1 MRVIRMVQ
9 MLTVLLFLFPVLALA
24 QEIGNGMLEVGFA
37 TIAAMAALVLAI
49 EEMADKVW
57 DLDGLAS
64 QIRTGVIGIGL
75 GMAGAGLEIGLFET
89 MNSSLPWYLQGGIV
103 GLMSAFGGNFLF
115 STPLGKQILKMIRL
129 KMAPKKQLK
138 KAKAK

>member
-9 MLTVLLFLFPVLALA
+9 MLIVLPFLFPVLALA
-24 QEIGNGMLEVGFA
+24 QEIGNDALEVGFA
-37 TIAAMAALVLAI
+37 TIAAMAGLVLVI
-49 EEMADKVW
+49 EELADKMW

-75 GMAGAGLEIGLFET
+75 GMAGAGFEIGLFET
-89 MNSSLPWYLQGGIV
+89 MSSGLPWYLQGGIV

-138 KAKAK
+138 AKAKK